1 MDEII
6 RVLLIDDDEDDY
18 IITRDLLLDVREIQY
33 KLDWVQTYEE
43 GLETIRKESHDVYLI
58 DYRLGEK
65 DGLQLMEK
73 AIAGGVRKPFIM
85 LTGQGNRELDIQA
98 MRSGAADYLVKD
110 KLNTET
116 LERSIRYSL
125 RTNQADIEK
134 SKLETRLSQA
144 QKMES
149 IGTLAGG
156 IAHDFNNILSSIL
169 GNSELAFCDV
179 EKGTPLYECLQEVYS
194 AGNRAKDLVRRILT
208 FARQADE
215 EIKPLRVDMI
225 AKEALK
231 FLRASIPSTI
241 EIRQNLESES
251 QIMADPSQIHQIFMN
266 LCTNAA
272 HAMEHTGGILEVDFE
287 DVTLDR
293 SFSSE
298 KTGLKTGEYLR
309 ISVSDTGTGIAPEI
323 LPSIFDPY
331 FTTKKTGEGTG
342 MGLAMVHG
350 IVAKCMGE
358 ISVESTVGKGTVVTI
373 YLPLTKRS
381 SKSDTYKEETPLA
394 GTERILFVDDE
405 LALAKMNSQILEK
418 LGYKMTIRTS
428 SVEALE
434 LFKSRPNDFD
444 IVITDMTMPNMTG
457 DKLAAE
463 LTKIRHDIPIILCT
477 GYSKSVSDEN
487 MAAIG
492 IRAVVFKPILKADLS
507 KTIRKVLD
515 ASKEPPLPENRCA
528 TDEKESQPLP

>member
-1 MDEII
+1 MIDMIQ
-6 RVLLIDDDEDDY
+6 VLLIDDDEDDY
-18 IITRDLLLDVREIQY
+18 IITRDLLREVREIRY
-33 KLDWVQTYEE
+33 NLDWVQTYEE

-58 DYRLGEK
+58 DFRLGEK
-65 DGLQLMEK
+65 SGLQLIEK
-73 AIAGGVRKPFIM
+73 AVAGGVRKPFIM

-98 MRSGAADYLVKD
+98 MQSGAADYLVKD
-110 KLNTET
+110 QLNADT

-125 RTNQADIEK
+125 RANQADMEK
-134 SKLETRLSQA
+134 SKLEKRLSQA

-169 GNSELAFCDV
+169 GYTELAFCDV
-179 EKGTPLYECLQEVYS
+179 EKGTPLYDYLQEVHN
-194 AGNRAKDLVRRILT
+194 AGIRAKDLVRRILT

-225 AKEALK
+225 AREALK

-241 EIRQNLESES
+241 EIRQNFESES

-272 HAMEHTGGILEVDFE
+272 HAMEHTGGILAVDFA
-287 DVTLDR
+287 DVTLNP

-298 KTGLKTGEYLR
+298 KTGLKTGEYLK
-309 ISVSDTGTGIAPEI
+309 ISISDTGSGIAPDI

-331 FTTKKTGEGTG
+331 FTTKKPGEGTG

-358 ISVESTVGKGTVVTI
+358 ITVESTVGKGTVFTI
-373 YLPLTKRS
+373 YLPLTNRVS
-381 SKSDTYKEETPLA
+381 NADTYKEETPLA

-418 LGYKMTIRTS
+418 FGYKMTIRTS
-428 SVEALE
+428 SLEALE
-434 LFKSRPNDFD
+434 LFKSNPNDFD

-457 DKLAAE
+457 ERLAAE
-463 LTKIRHDIPIILCT
+463 LTRIRHDIPIILCT
-477 GYSKSVSDEN
+477 GYSKNVSDEN

-492 IRAVVFKPILKADLS
+492 IRAVVYKPILKADLS

-515 ASKEPPLPENRCA
+515 EAKDS
-528 TDEKESQPLP
+528 TWTQIS